1 MERRTLISTV
11 ILEMGPILRSTTGS
25 PVDGVLET
33 KATRERK
40 REPNNI
46 RRGRGSIRLD
56 ALKL

>member
-1 MERRTLISTV
+1 MSTV

-25 PVDGVLET
+25 PVDEVWVPET

-46 RRGRGSIRLD
+46 GRGRGSLGLD
-56 ALKL
+56 ASKL